1 MTDNLSIITERM
13 AAAAKACGRSPQ
25 EVRLVAVSKGQ
36 SVAAME
42 QMARRGP
49 IIYGES
55 YLREAESKLAS
66 LGSRAQIE
74 WHFIGHLQGNKA
86 ARVAALFSVVQS
98 VDSARLAERLN
109 AQAGLAGKNLE
120 ILIQV
125 NLANETAKSGCRPEE
140 TAALARHIAA
150 LPHLTLKGLMTL
162 PPLGPPRGSRPWFAA
177 LRELRER
184 LAPDL
189 PAGSMSELSMGMSDD
204 FEDAI
209 AEGATMVRVGTA
221 LFGPR
226 GY

>member
-1 MTDNLSIITERM
+1 
-13 AAAAKACGRSPQ
+13 
-25 EVRLVAVSKGQ
+25 
-36 SVAAME
+36 ME

-49 IIYGES
+49 IIFGES
-55 YLREAESKLAS
+55 YLREAEGKLAG
-66 LGSRAQIE
+66 LGSYAQIE

-86 ARVAALFSVVQS
+86 ARAAILFSAVQS
-98 VDSARLAERLN
+98 VDSRRLAERLS

-125 NLANETAKSGCRPEE
+125 NLAHEAAKSGCRPEE
-140 TAALARHIAA
+140 AAALAQHIAA

-162 PPLGPPRGSRPWFAA
+162 PPLAGNPQDSRPWFAA
-177 LRELRER
+177 LRKLGER

-204 FEDAI
+204 FEAAI

-226 GY
+226 VY